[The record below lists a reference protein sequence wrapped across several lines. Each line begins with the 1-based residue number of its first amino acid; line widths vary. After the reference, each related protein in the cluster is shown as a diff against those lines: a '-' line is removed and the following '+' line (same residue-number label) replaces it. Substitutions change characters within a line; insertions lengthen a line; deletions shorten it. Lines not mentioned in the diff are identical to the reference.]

1 MRKAQSA
8 KSSKMTS
15 SYAGVSSDYQSMTT
29 SLQSYMQDEQ
39 AEDEDDDHYGAR
51 TGAAAQELAAELGV
65 YSAPALQAAFKSKR
79 RAAPT
84 LPPPPSAG
92 AGSAGAGSAGAGSA
106 GAGAAGF
113 AAEAEAE
120 ADEAACQAAPD
131 DAAYQAPDDA
141 AYQVYD
147 VDAGAAVSAGL
158 AVAESENAV
167 EQLAQTVAPVAED
180 EMLSLLDQ
188 LVVEPAED
196 EERAALFKL
205 FEANQATVEAA
216 RGLLFNFWGECEPD
230 FAEHGLVKAAIS
242 SDMQKIDSA
251 ENMGINFDDTRVW
264 FVLSMSRAVT
274 RNNTV
279 IDGVLKTIRTKL
291 ELLGSQDECPICFEA
306 LEGRPS
312 VALGCAHAVCTECWG
327 HWERAQAAQ
336 HRRAFCPLCK
346 NEDFISSVLTYAAV

>member
-8 KSSKMTS
+8 KRSKMTS

-39 AEDEDDDHYGAR
+39 AEDEDDGHYGAR

-92 AGSAGAGSAGAGSA
+92 AGSAGAGSAGAG
-106 GAGAAGF
+106 AAGF
-113 AAEAEAE
+113 AAEEAEAE

-264 FVLSMSRAVT
+264 FVHSMSRAVT

-279 IDGVLKTIRTKL
+279 IDGILKTIRTKL